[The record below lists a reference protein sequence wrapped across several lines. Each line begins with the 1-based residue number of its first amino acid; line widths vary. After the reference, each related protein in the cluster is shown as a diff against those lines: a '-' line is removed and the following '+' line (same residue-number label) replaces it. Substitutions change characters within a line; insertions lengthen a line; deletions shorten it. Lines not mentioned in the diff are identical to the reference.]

1 MMKWSM
7 RWVRHVAQWRNKK
20 CIQNVDLKKINRGN
34 NGRHMNIINN
44 DGYFVDGNFLLV
56 PPDASASLT

>member
-1 MMKWSM
+1 M

-20 CIQNVDLKKINRGN
+20 CVQNFDLKKLNRGD
-34 NGRHMNIINN
+34 NGRHMNRTNN

-56 PPDASASLT
+56 LLDASASLT

>member
-1 MMKWSM
+1 M
-7 RWVRHVAQWRNKK
+7 RHVAQWRNKK